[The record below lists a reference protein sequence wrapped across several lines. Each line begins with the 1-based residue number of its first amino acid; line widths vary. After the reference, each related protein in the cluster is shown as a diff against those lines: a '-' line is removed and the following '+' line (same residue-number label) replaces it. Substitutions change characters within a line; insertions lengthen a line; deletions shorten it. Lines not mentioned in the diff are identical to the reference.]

1 MFARIA
7 ACVLLTALGAAPLR
21 AEAFP
26 GFIFG
31 FTKLTPGTMTFAV
44 PDLTNNRL
52 PASQTVDFQLT
63 ALVGTLG
70 GNVTLSAPPI
80 MGTSGTSISPG
91 AWYASCAASS
101 DPGGVFTTLGMV
113 ELGPGNVSC
122 GNLNAVTLG
131 QVQFTISLYLDASP
145 DSTSFPA
152 DIYASAPLTVTVNAP

>member
-1 MFARIA
+1 MFARVV

-21 AEAFP
+21 ADAFP

-31 FTKLTPGTMTFAV
+31 FTNLTPGTMSFTV

-70 GNVTLSAPPI
+70 GNVTLSAPAI
-80 MGTSGTSISPG
+80 TGTAGNSINPG
-91 AWYASCAASS
+91 AWYASCVASS
-101 DPGGVFTTLGMV
+101 DPGGLFTSLGMV
-113 ELGPGNVSC
+113 QLGLGNVSC
-122 GNLNAVTLG
+122 GNLNAATLG
-131 QVQFTISLYLDASP
+131 QLQFTISLYLDTTP